1 MKKALLHSIPLIL
14 AWMLCAG
21 LAAAGD
27 LNGAPPTP
35 TVTAPPVCAA
45 QEPAA
50 EPAVELFAPQP
61 QPAAICPLLGCANDE
76 FCRRD
81 RDCVAAPGGVCNLFC
96 PTRGCCS
103 YPS

>member
-21 LAAAGD
+21 LALAAD
-27 LNGAPPTP
+27 SNAAVPAPAVKP
-35 TVTAPPVCAA
+35 APVCAA
-45 QEPAA
+45 QETAP
-50 EPAVELFAPQP
+50 EPVVQLFVPQP
-61 QPAAICPLLGCANDE
+61 QPAAICPLIGCANDE